1 MRCLILS
8 VKSSTSSSVTVEAP
22 LNANLAPPGYYYIHV
37 INNSGIPSAARII
50 KIPGSGTGGNGGGG
64 GGTIFYD
71 VPSPGDAAGPIY
83 AGSNTRYGE
92 EARTSSVLI
101 GRSLKTWK
109 VRLRRSASASGT
121 VSATVR
127 NSAGTVVATFNE
139 TFNASSLSTSYA
151 ERTFTLTTP
160 RTIQAG
166 DRILVEYSGP
176 ARVDIEAHSTD
187 KFDGSNT
194 RRVRYDGTSY
204 IGASTVD
211 VVGTMSS

>member
-1 MRCLILS
+1 
-8 VKSSTSSSVTVEAP
+8 
-22 LNANLAPPGYYYIHV
+22 
-37 INNSGIPSAARII
+37 
-50 KIPGSGTGGNGGGG
+50 
-64 GGTIFYD
+64 

-92 EARTSSVLI
+92 EARASSILI
-101 GRSLKTWK
+101 GRSLKTLK
-109 VRLRRSASASGT
+109 VRLRKSGSASGT
-121 VSATVR
+121 VRAVVR
-127 NSAGTVVATFNE
+127 NSADTVVATFNE
-139 TFNASSLSTSYA
+139 TFNASSLTTSYA

-204 IGASTVD
+204 IGGSTVD